1 MKRAKFVA
9 VASITP
15 QVRPFVYGLHHST
28 LLSFETLYLQVLLG
42 IHLLNSAAYYLKT
55 NDHPFMLYQACK
67 RPFSFYDT
75 PLGYTLPLDS
85 ILLFIYYLTI
95 IVGNFYL
102 FLFLKSQTETNK
114 ALTSVDKKKERKRN
128 FVSAK
133 SGIISGFVL
142 AMSIFVYSIFYGLKV
157 CRYVNWC
164 FSLMLC
170 FL

>member
-1 MKRAKFVA
+1 
-9 VASITP
+9 
-15 QVRPFVYGLHHST
+15 
-28 LLSFETLYLQVLLG
+28 
-42 IHLLNSAAYYLKT
+42 
-55 NDHPFMLYQACK
+55 MLYQACK

-102 FLFLKSQTETNK
+102 FLFLKSQTENNK

-157 CRYVNWC
+157 CRYVNC
-164 FSLMLC
+164 ELVL
-170 FL
+170 